1 MGKYDR
7 IINMEH
13 HTSLNRKRM
22 SLLDRAAQFA
32 PFAALTGYD
41 ESIKETARLTDRR
54 IELSD
59 EEKEV
64 ISAKLGYIVAN
75 KVKESVEVIYFVPDK
90 SKDGGS
96 YNTYVGVVKRIDE
109 VERKIHFIDKVVIRI
124 DDVVSI
130 DSEELSRVYRDWKE

>member
-1 MGKYDR
+1 MCKYDR

-54 IELSD
+54 IELSED
-59 EEKEV
+59 EKEL
-64 ISAKLGYIVAN
+64 ISIKLNYIVSC
-75 KVKESVEVIYFVPDK
+75 KIKDIVEVVYFLPDK

-96 YNTYVGVVKRIDE
+96 YVTYKGSIKRVDE
-109 VERKIHFIDKVVIRI
+109 IERKIYFIDKRVIKL
-124 DDVVSI
+124 DDVVII
-130 DSEELSRVYRDWKE
+130 DGEVFEGYDG